1 MNSDLRPLREES
13 CPPHPMLY
21 HELAC
26 LFPMLGNEALAELT
40 EDIRV
45 NGVREPIVLYE
56 GKILDG
62 RNRYHAAREIG
73 ATYPVAE
80 YVGSDPLGYV
90 VSLNLKRRH
99 LNESQRA
106 AVAAKL
112 ANLPPGRPK
121 EVDNP
126 ANLPGFEPARADA
139 LSQAEAASMLNVSE
153 RSVRA
158 AKTVIDHGA
167 PELIATVE
175 AGEVAVSAAAEV
187 AKLPEAEQAEVVAQG
202 PEAVRETAKN
212 IRAGIIEVAMGGGRE
227 RPASRKNPEY
237 EPNPLRDAALALRD
251 SAAEVSRIIGAHD
264 GAALRAAFHDDA
276 SRDRALAVL
285 ADAYA
290 ALASFLEIDHARAA

>member
-1 MNSDLRPLREES
+1 MNSDLRPLRVEA

-26 LFPMLGNEALAELT
+26 LFPMLDNAALADLT
-40 EDIRV
+40 EDIRA

-80 YVGSDPLGYV
+80 YVGADPLGYV

-106 AVAAKL
+106 MVAAKL
-112 ANLPPGRPK
+112 AKLPVG
-121 EVDNP
+121 V
-126 ANLPGFEPARADA
+126 RADTA
-139 LSQAEAASMLNVSE
+139 IAASVPSQEQAATLLNVSPD
-153 RSVRA
+153 SIQRA
-158 AKTVIDHGA
+158 RRVQDHA
-167 PELIATVE
+167 TPELVSAVE
-175 AGEVAVSAAAEV
+175 LGAVSVSAAAEV
-187 AKLPEAEQAEVVAQG
+187 AKLPQPEQAEVVAQG

-212 IRAGIIEVAMGGGRE
+212 IRAGIIEAAMGGGRE

-276 SRDRALAVL
+276 SRDRAIAVL
-285 ADAYA
+285 ADAHA
-290 ALASFLEIDHARAA
+290 ALAAFLEIDHARAA